1 MTEEEKRQS
10 EQEELNLLLERG
22 LAFTVTQ
29 HRSRRTILG
38 KRKTWNEEKRYI
50 INQPTLAT
58 LDRLAVEQLDLVIN
72 EDKLTGADMDAMAE
86 ARRLAHENA
95 ERMARIVAIAVLG
108 EDMWDQKH
116 GRRTEN
122 QQRLQALTADL
133 YHSINPQKL
142 QQLCTAIMQMANL
155 GDFCVSMRLM
165 SAQRTTAPMK
175 DRVE

>member
-1 MTEEEKRQS
+1 MTEEQKRQS

-22 LAFTVTQ
+22 LAFTVTVQ
-29 HRSRRTILG
+29 RQGKTILG
-38 KRKTWNEEKRYI
+38 KEKKWQEERRHI

-58 LDRLAVEQLDLVIN
+58 LDRLAVEQLALELD
-72 EDKLTGADMDAMAE
+72 EAKLAAADIDAMAE

-95 ERMARIVAIAVLG
+95 VRMARIVAIAVLG
-108 EDMWDQKH
+108 EDLWDQKR

-122 QQRLQALTADL
+122 EPKLETLTDEL

-142 QQLCTAIMQMANL
+142 AQLCTAIMQMANL
-155 GDFCVSMRLM
+155 GDFCTSMRLM
-165 SAQRTTAPMK
+165 SAQRTTAPIR